1 MSAPFEPGD
10 DAPVYII
17 SVAAQLAG
25 LHPQTLRTYDRM
37 GLVSPGQPAGQGR
50 QRRYSLRDV
59 LALREVQRLSQ
70 VEGVNLSGIKRIL
83 ELDRELRRHQQ
94 HLAEVTAELTQLRM
108 ELESTRAVAARL
120 ARLVRNRAAGAQ
132 LVPVRNLSGGSVPA
146 GPAPQ
151 QVPPT
156 TSSQPTASASSIA
169 TNSFGTSSAA
179 DSGAPSEENN

>member
-1 MSAPFEPGD
+1 VRGDPMSVPFGPGD

-70 VEGVNLSGIKRIL
+70 EEGVNLSGIKRIL

-94 HLAEVTAELTQLRM
+94 HLAEMTTELAQLRM

-120 ARLVRNRAAGAQ
+120 AGLLRTRSGGGQ
-132 LVPVRNLSGGSVPA
+132 LVPVH
-146 GPAPQ
+146 
-151 QVPPT
+151 
-156 TSSQPTASASSIA
+156 
-169 TNSFGTSSAA
+169 GTSRPAA
-179 DSGAPSEENN
+179 SPGTPLGEQRELPAAASYTQLNND